1 MGNEQSTLQ
10 KEGYKIEE
18 YRGKSVVATKGDEKF
33 LIKKVNLYEVT
44 LISEIETLKKT
55 NHPHIVSS
63 KNSFKDEKTYYVVMD
78 YCQGGSLEEKIR
90 EKSRKEFEVLNW
102 IVEICVALRT
112 IHEKGIPHKNLM
124 PENIFLTEFGI
135 VCLGGFGK
143 VRDEYLGPESLTE
156 ATYDAKS
163 DIWSVGCILY
173 ELCTSKL
180 AFSAQTPI
188 KLFHKILKGP
198 YPSLPEDFSPELREL
213 LNDIFNKDPQSR
225 PTATEILQRPIMI
238 NCLTEKCKN
247 TVEELQLKLETLR
260 AVADGLERV
269 NQGTTIGSLAGGVIG
284 AVGGI
289 TSIVGLILA
298 PFTLGASLIVTGVG
312 IGVGTLGGVT
322 AGASNVTN
330 MVNESSDR
338 KAIRSIIK
346 EFEQKMN
353 AVVIWLQEI
362 SNSLQNIRS
371 RSESVDTEAGNLQ
384 HENLFRAGVRA
395 GRGLGGIA
403 ELLRLVQVLNIGKIA
418 AQVSRAVR
426 VAEVATGALSGLF
439 VAADIFF
446 IAMDAREIHHIR
458 QARASMET
466 NVPVSETDASD
477 LMATSDQRTL
487 LPSPFMQEVTS
498 DTSGTQDQ
506 SSSNTTQI
514 RSEIM
519 KFVIS
524 IRETAD
530 KQQKVLDEFKS
541 IILSIPSLQDERAL
555 EQQDMEFNPKVTLN
569 QMEHIKLSVGTTSRK
584 F

>member
-1 MGNEQSTLQ
+1 MGNEQSILG
-10 KEGYKIEE
+10 KKGYKIEE
-18 YRGKSVVATKGDEKF
+18 YREKSVVATKGDDKF
-33 LIKKVNLYEVT
+33 LIKKVDLHET
-44 LISEIETLKKT
+44 DLISEIETLNKT

-63 KNSFKDEKTYYVVMD
+63 KNSFEDEKTYYVVMD
-78 YCQGGSLEEKIR
+78 YCQGGSLVEKIR
-90 EKSRKEFEVLNW
+90 EKSRKEEFEVLNW

-112 IHEKGIPHKNLM
+112 IHEKGISHKNLM

-143 VRDEYLGPESLTE
+143 VREEYLAPEVLTE
-156 ATYDAKS
+156 GTYDAKS

-180 AFSAQTPI
+180 AFSAETTI
-188 KLFHKILKGP
+188 KLIPKIIKGP

-225 PTATEILQRPIMI
+225 PTATEILQHPIMI
-238 NCLTEKCKN
+238 NCLTEKSK
-247 TVEELQLKLETLR
+247 TMVKELQIKLDKLR
-260 AVADGLERV
+260 DVADSLERV
-269 NQGTTIGSLAGGVIG
+269 HQGTTIGSLAGGVIG

-330 MVNESSDR
+330 MVNQSSDR

-346 EFEQKMN
+346 EFDQKMN
-353 AVVIWLQEI
+353 AVVIWLEEI
-362 SNSLQNIRS
+362 NNSLQKIRS

-384 HENLFRAGVRA
+384 QENLFRAGVRA

-403 ELLRLVQVLNIGKIA
+403 ELLRLVQVMNIGKIA

-477 LMATSDQRTL
+477 LMATSDQHTL

-530 KQQKVLDEFKS
+530 KLQKVLDELKS
-541 IILSIPSLQDERAL
+541 IILFIHPPQDERAL
-555 EQQDMEFNPKVTLN
+555 EQQDMEL
-569 QMEHIKLSVGTTSRK
+569 M
-584 F
+584 